1 MVTTKRLLLP
11 LYLCVTLMATAAC
24 SGDTPSGATPAGA
37 RHSGIGFGSGNVAP
51 TDSTKEQQS
60 TNAAPVESDSTGA
73 ARGIGF
79 GSGN

>member
-11 LYLCVTLMATAAC
+11 LYLCVTVMATAAC
-24 SGDTPSGATPAGA
+24 SGDTPTRAIPAEA
-37 RHSGIGFGSGNVAP
+37 RHAGIGFGSGNVAP
-51 TDSTKEQQS
+51 TDTADEQN
-60 TNAAPVESDSTGA
+60 TNAADVESDSTAA